1 MRIARKITIRG
12 NIAIFATRKKRERR
26 SLVSFSKSF
35 LEGSKRNSG
44 YKLVSRRGRGRERE
58 RKVLD
63 DTRTYLSEVWGNR
76 WFDNRKL
83 ETRRDARNFAIPQF
97 KNWRKVER
105 NGARMMKPGRH
116 PLPCVYKASWPAPR
130 ALASIFAPPNFAFLE
145 CKFYRNE
152 RIARNEG
159 GCSDSVLARP
169 LRPAV
174 PINLKEKIRAKL
186 LLSSLPSSRSS
197 YFPLYPTT

>member
-1 MRIARKITIRG
+1 M
-12 NIAIFATRKKRERR
+12 
-26 SLVSFSKSF
+26 
-35 LEGSKRNSG
+35 
-44 YKLVSRRGRGRERE
+44 
-58 RKVLD
+58 LD

-159 GCSDSVLARP
+159 GCSDDRLGPGPTASPSGSDQSERKNSRKAPPFLSP
-169 LRPAV
+169 L
-174 PINLKEKIRAKL
+174 E
-186 LLSSLPSSRSS
+186 
-197 YFPLYPTT
+197 